1 MKRKQTNQPETEDT
15 LSELQERMKQ
25 MLEKEKAFAE
35 SCPDSKTYLEEVRK
49 RHGNEPCFMV
59 YEVVEM
65 VHMTVIFTS
74 ENWTEALR
82 VFTETLKHDNK
93 ARMDVVV
100 RDVETGKP
108 HFRQTVQELQFVNR
122 TEQGASYS
130 DPYGRFG
137 PSVYNHIFRDAKW
150 AGYESYTKPTK
161 TFNFQWEP

>member
-1 MKRKQTNQPETEDT
+1 MTRKQTNQPETEES
-15 LSELQERMKQ
+15 LSELRERMKQ

-35 SCPDSKTYLEEVRK
+35 SCPDSKTYLAEVKK

-74 ENWTEALR
+74 ETWAEAFKTYADVL
-82 VFTETLKHDNK
+82 EQDDK
-93 ARMDVVV
+93 ARIDVVV
-100 RDVETGKP
+100 RDTETGKP
-108 HFRQTVQELQFVNR
+108 QFRQTVQEIHFFNKN
-122 TEQGASYS
+122 EQGSLYT

-137 PSVYNHIFRDAKW
+137 PSVYNHIYRDTSW
-150 AGYESYTKPTK
+150 AGYETYTKPTK

>member
-1 MKRKQTNQPETEDT
+1 MKLKQTNLPETEDS
-15 LSELQERMKQ
+15 LSELRKRMER
-25 MLEKEKAFAE
+25 MLEKEKAFSE
-35 SCPDSKTYLEEVRK
+35 SCPDSKTYLEEVKK
-49 RHGNEPCFMV
+49 RHENEPCFMV

-108 HFRQTVQELQFVNR
+108 HFRQTVQELQFVSR

-130 DPYGRFG
+130 DPYGHFG
-137 PSVYNHIFRDAKW
+137 PSVYNHIYRDTPW
-150 AGYESYTKPTK
+150 SGYETYTKPTK
-161 TFNFQWEP
+161 TFNFQ